1 VGSVRAFGLS
11 RDLDLSFWCTESELR
26 YRKPV
31 KAFGSFPKVFPESPG
46 HTEYS
51 MSKNLHSRLVPSPLP
66 CSVFTRE
73 RSDFERKTSVFHWKT
88 MGFLRVPQV
97 KVLACGGQFLDSA
110 FYLIAYDSYLF
121 NRLLLR
127 VLQVPVY
134 NLLLH
139 FCKNWFRTYR
149 LDRTAHRDH

>member
-1 VGSVRAFGLS
+1 M
-11 RDLDLSFWCTESELR
+11 
-26 YRKPV
+26 
-31 KAFGSFPKVFPESPG
+31 KVFPESPG
-46 HTEYS
+46 LTESS

-73 RSDFERKTSVFHWKT
+73 RSDFERKTSVFHRKT
-88 MGFLRVPQV
+88 MGFRGVPRV

-121 NRLLLR
+121 NQLLLR
-127 VLQVPVY
+127 FLHVPVY

-139 FCKNWFRTYR
+139 FSKDGPRTDL
-149 LDRTAHRDH
+149 LDRAAHCND